1 MCYYCNP
8 NEGECNEE
16 NPGDL
21 VKCQEDDK
29 LGYHYGDA
37 CVIGHTSKNIDVLLI
52 PNINLFTIN

>member
-37 CVIGHTSKNIDVLLI
+37 CVIGHVISYHIFHK
-52 PNINLFTIN
+52 